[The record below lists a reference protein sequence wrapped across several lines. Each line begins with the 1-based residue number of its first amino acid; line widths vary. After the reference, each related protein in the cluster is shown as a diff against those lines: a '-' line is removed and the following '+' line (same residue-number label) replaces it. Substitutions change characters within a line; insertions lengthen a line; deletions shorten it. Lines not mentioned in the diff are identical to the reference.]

1 VKIPFELLILLFF
14 VSCIAAG
21 CETSIA
27 TDNVVNKVAAK
38 LPDSLPAKVII
49 ESSEP
54 LLDTALFWKQM
65 NALCDSTN
73 KRWPVKAPYPKAG
86 ALLPFHRI
94 IAYYGNFYTP
104 SMGVLG
110 NVPESEMLAD
120 LDVEVRK
127 WKKADT
133 LTKVI
138 PAIHYL
144 AVTAQGQPGQDGK
157 YRLRMPAKQL
167 DKAVNMAKKVEGIAI
182 LDIQV
187 GWSTVQSEVP
197 KLERYLLLPNVHLGI
212 DPEWSMKFGDK
223 PGRVIGTMDAKD
235 INFAVDYLAA
245 LVKKHDLPPKVLV
258 IHRFTKGML
267 TNYRDIKT
275 CPEVQIV
282 VNMDGF
288 GFAAKK
294 VNTYRNFIAAQPVQF
309 TGFKLFYKNDIKSK
323 PYHLMTPAEVLRLR
337 PKPVYIQYQ

>member
-1 VKIPFELLILLFF
+1 MDK
-14 VSCIAAG
+14 
-21 CETSIA
+21 
-27 TDNVVNKVAAK
+27 
-38 LPDSLPAKVII
+38 PAKVFLFLFFIVCVHTGC
-49 ESSEP
+49 EDSSANSGERTEQVAKP
-54 LLDTALFWKQM
+54 SERIQQQPTKPSLDTATYLKLLQT
-65 NALCDSTN
+65 LSDSSNT
-73 KRWPVKAPYPKAG
+73 KWPVKAPFPKAG

-94 IAYYGNFYTP
+94 VAYYGNFYTP

-110 NVPESEMLAD
+110 KVPESQMLAD
-120 LDVEVRK
+120 LDLEVKR
-127 WKKADT
+127 WQMADT

-144 AVTAQGQPGQDGK
+144 AVTAQGQPGKDGK
-157 YRLRMPAKQL
+157 YRLRMPAKQME
-167 DKAVNMAKKVEGIAI
+167 KAVQMAKKVEGIAI

-197 KLERYLLLPNVHLGI
+197 KLESYLILPEVHLGI
-212 DPEWSMKFGDK
+212 DPEWSMKFGDR

-235 INFAVDYLAA
+235 VNFVVDYLAA

-282 VNMDGF
+282 LNMDGF

>member
-1 VKIPFELLILLFF
+1 
-14 VSCIAAG
+14 
-21 CETSIA
+21 
-27 TDNVVNKVAAK
+27 
-38 LPDSLPAKVII
+38 
-49 ESSEP
+49 
-54 LLDTALFWKQM
+54 M
-65 NALCDSTN
+65 
-73 KRWPVKAPYPKAG
+73 
-86 ALLPFHRI
+86 
-94 IAYYGNFYTP
+94 
-104 SMGVLG
+104 
-110 NVPESEMLAD
+110 
-120 LDVEVRK
+120 
-127 WKKADT
+127 ADT

-144 AVTAQGQPGQDGK
+144 AVTAQGQPGKDGK
-157 YRLRMPAKQL
+157 YRLRMPAKQI
-167 DKAVNMAKKVEGIAI
+167 DKAVQMAKKVEGIAI

-197 KLERYLLLPNVHLGI
+197 KLESYLILPQVHFGI
-212 DPEWSMKFGDK
+212 DPEWSMKFGDR

-235 INFAVDYLAA
+235 VNFVVDYLAA
-245 LVKKHDLPPKVLV
+245 LVKKHDLPPKVLI

-282 VNMDGF
+282 LNMDGF

-309 TGFKLFYKNDIKSK
+309 TGFKLFYKNDIKAK
-323 PYHLMTPAEVLRLR
+323 PYHLMAPAEVLRLR